1 MVHMSGF
8 HTGFFSWGGKDIV
21 CGVMPPKKYRYSEIS
36 SDGFSVPK
44 CWKLATNKLLSTENL
59 ISLGRG
65 GGGVLLGVPLC
76 MKSCIPAQKNQRVS
90 HLFFNGNVSFLKI
103 GEADG
108 DYTFLDTAPGT
119 VPFPVTPTSGQ
130 GLTYFVLEDGIAQE
144 GIETFQIRI
153 GVFIP
158 NPLPPD
164 YFLRDTVTI
173 TIADNDSQYH
183 LGCYSNNLSLLLL
196 FLSILYVCMYVL
208 CMYACMYVCMHVC
221 MYVCMYVCMC
231 VCMYV
236 FMYVHKRA
244 GGELDLSVRS

>member
-1 MVHMSGF
+1 
-8 HTGFFSWGGKDIV
+8 
-21 CGVMPPKKYRYSEIS
+21 MPPKKYRY

-44 CWKLATNKLLSTENL
+44 CWKLATNKLLSTENI
-59 ISLGRG
+59 ISL

-76 MKSCIPAQKNQRVS
+76 MKPCIPAQKNQRVS
-90 HLFFNGNVSFLKI
+90 HLFLNGNVSFLKI

-119 VPFPVTPTSGQ
+119 IPFPVTPTSGQ

-173 TIADNDSQYH
+173 TIADTNSQYH
-183 LGCYSNNLSLLLL
+183 FILS
-196 FLSILYVCMYVL
+196 YVCMWVYIYIYIYERHRHSAQIPCTEAEPL
-208 CMYACMYVCMHVC
+208 
-221 MYVCMYVCMC
+221 
-231 VCMYV
+231 
-236 FMYVHKRA
+236 KP
-244 GGELDLSVRS
+244 GNT